1 MKLNW
6 GFLELQLGSR
16 FGEKIKIIQIQ
27 SRFVSKRSINL
38 ELEMIYT

>member
-6 GFLELQLGSR
+6 GFLKLQLGNR

-27 SRFVSKRSINL
+27 PRFGEKLSINL